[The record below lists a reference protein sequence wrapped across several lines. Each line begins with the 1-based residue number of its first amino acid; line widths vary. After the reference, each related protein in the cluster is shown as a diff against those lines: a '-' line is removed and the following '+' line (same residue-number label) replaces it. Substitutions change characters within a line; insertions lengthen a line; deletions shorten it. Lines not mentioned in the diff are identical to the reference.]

1 MSTKD
6 KEISGSLELSLE
18 GMNDRE
24 KKYNDYEYPRVSVVV
39 PIYNSSEKIS
49 LTLESILNQIYPDY
63 EIIIVDA
70 GSTDRSLEVVKN
82 YRDERVHLYSVSG
95 FQRYEMLNKG
105 ISQATGEYINCLFP
119 GDFYIH
125 NHSLLHMMEV
135 ALDNQKP
142 DLVFC
147 GTLLRDGKRDPKI
160 LLRTLS
166 LHLLK
171 QGQQPTSLQSCWF
184 KTDTIRNLGKFNT
197 SYSLRGGYE
206 LMCRFCLN
214 PDFRNVFTCRVL
226 TDYDLRLVTRSMVMS
241 HFAETFRTIW
251 KYFGFF
257 AAFRWLFIQKDFF
270 RLLRIWLHT
279 IRVAFLGR

>member
-6 KEISGSLELSLE
+6 KETSGSLVLSLE
-18 GMNDRE
+18 GMVDLQ

-39 PIYNSSEKIS
+39 PIFNSAEKIS
-49 LTLESILNQIYPDY
+49 LTMESILNQIYPDY

-82 YRDERVHLYSVSG
+82 YRDERVHIYSVSG

-105 ISQATGEYINCLFP
+105 ISQATGDYINCLFP

-125 NHSLLHMMEV
+125 NHSLQHMMEV

-171 QGQQPTSLQSCWF
+171 RGQQPTSLQSCWF
-184 KTDTIRNLGKFNT
+184 KTETIRELHKFNT
-197 SYSLRGGYE
+197 SYILRGGYE

-214 PDFRNVFTCRVL
+214 PDLRNVFTDRVL

-241 HFAETFRTIW
+241 HFTETFRTIW

-257 AAFRWLFIQKDFF
+257 AAFRWLFIQKDFS
-270 RLLRIWLHT
+270 RLLRIWLRSV
-279 IRVAFLGR
+279 RVAFLGR